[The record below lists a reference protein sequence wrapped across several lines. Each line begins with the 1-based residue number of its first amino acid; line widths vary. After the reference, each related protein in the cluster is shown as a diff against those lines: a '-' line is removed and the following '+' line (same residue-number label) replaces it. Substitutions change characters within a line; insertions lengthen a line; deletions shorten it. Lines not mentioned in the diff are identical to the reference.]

1 MSKKTKEWTK
11 ELKSLFIKDLQMT
24 GRPAWCPV
32 VKNLPC
38 NDEDAGS
45 IPGWERKSLHAR
57 E

>member
-1 MSKKTKEWTK
+1 MSKKTK

-24 GRPAWCPV
+24 GRPAWCSV

-45 IPGWERKSLHAR
+45 IRVKGRASMPENN
-57 E
+57 